1 MRKINLLAPP
11 PDDDD
16 SNLVPA
22 LSSLVQPLVRAMVLP
37 PAKTPEKNK
46 TKNKKEKANV
56 TRIPGGINLSK
67 VRNAMHE

>member
-1 MRKINLLAPP
+1 
-11 PDDDD
+11 
-16 SNLVPA
+16 
-22 LSSLVQPLVRAMVLP
+22 MVLP